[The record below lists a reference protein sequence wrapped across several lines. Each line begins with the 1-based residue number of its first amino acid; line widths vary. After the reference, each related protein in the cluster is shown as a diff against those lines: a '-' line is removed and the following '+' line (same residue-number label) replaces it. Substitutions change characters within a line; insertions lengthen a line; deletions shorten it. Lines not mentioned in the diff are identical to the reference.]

1 MELTNKMSKNSHTI
15 TLKLTKSM
23 GKNCNFFGVLTY
35 SYLKQTTL
43 LAITLKDELSCMIVN
58 NIEASSDLL
67 KSIDNLLD
75 TISRRLELSE
85 KSLRLILK
93 RNAISEPVQ
102 FLWYQL

>member
-1 MELTNKMSKNSHTI
+1 MK
-15 TLKLTKSM
+15 KLQ
-23 GKNCNFFGVLTY
+23 FFGVLTY
-35 SYLKQTTL
+35 FYLKKTPL

>member
-1 MELTNKMSKNSHTI
+1 MHVENILSSFWCFDILLLN
-15 TLKLTKSM
+15 
-23 GKNCNFFGVLTY
+23 
-35 SYLKQTTL
+35 QTPL

-67 KSIDNLLD
+67 KSIDNLLN

>member
-1 MELTNKMSKNSHTI
+1 
-15 TLKLTKSM
+15 M
-23 GKNCNFFGVLTY
+23 GGECNFFWCFDIF
-35 SYLKQTTL
+35 YLKKTPL
-43 LAITLKDELSCMIVN
+43 LGITLKDELSCMIVN

-67 KSIDNLLD
+67 KSIDNLLN

-85 KSLRLILK
+85 KSLRLILR